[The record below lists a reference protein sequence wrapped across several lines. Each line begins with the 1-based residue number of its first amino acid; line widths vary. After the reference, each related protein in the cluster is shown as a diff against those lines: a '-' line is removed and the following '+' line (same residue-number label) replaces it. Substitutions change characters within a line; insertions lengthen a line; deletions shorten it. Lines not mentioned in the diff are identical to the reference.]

1 MNDSNVDFKI
11 DTSESHRNDTRNG
24 PEARVR
30 RGPLQ
35 WNLKTMIL
43 LALLCASWFCYYRL
57 HDGNEWMRSALQVM
71 RAESKALVVLHADRV
86 AVVSAPKTW
95 SDQRKWNL
103 ALPSKE
109 TVGNGGAAYK
119 LCLATSGLQF
129 GRLPSEVTE
138 FALPHGRHAIEIMKS
153 DTQDGFEVRVLLDD
167 QEVIKVNQL
176 HAWGGERGSSGSE
189 GYHSQSFQPSSTDG
203 LVELYGMY
211 LTDDKMPAISKTSQ
225 HNGILLWLEPM
236 SEAEYLDGKL

>member
-1 MNDSNVDFKI
+1 MNDSNVDFEI
-11 DTSESHRNDTRNG
+11 DTSESHRSDTRNG
-24 PEARVR
+24 LEARVR

-43 LALLCASWFCYYRL
+43 LALLCACWFCYHRL
-57 HDGNEWMRSALQVM
+57 RDDNERMRSAIQAM
-71 RAESKALVVLHADRV
+71 RAESKALVVLYNDRV
-86 AVVSAPKTW
+86 ALVSAPKTW

-129 GRLPSEVTE
+129 GRLPSEVTK

-167 QEVIKVNQL
+167 QEVIKVNQV
-176 HAWGGERGSSGSE
+176 HAWGAERGESGSE
-189 GYHSQSFQPSSTDG
+189 GYKSQSFQPGSAVES
-203 LVELYGMY
+203 VELYGMY
-211 LTDDKMPAISKTSQ
+211 LTDDKMPEVSKTSQ
-225 HNGILLWLEPM
+225 HNGVLLWLEPLR
-236 SEAEYLDGKL
+236 EAGQLGGGL